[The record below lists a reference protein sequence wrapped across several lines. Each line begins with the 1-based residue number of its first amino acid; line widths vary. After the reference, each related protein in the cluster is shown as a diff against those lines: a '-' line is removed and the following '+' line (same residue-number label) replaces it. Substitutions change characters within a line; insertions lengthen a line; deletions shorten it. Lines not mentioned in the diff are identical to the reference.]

1 MTILRDETGAGNQR
15 IYRHLLESMTRPG
28 RVVRLDVA
36 DEANVYTAALAIG
49 RCLLDQEV
57 SMGAAGSNAIKR
69 IQDTLVAET
78 RVRVDAH
85 DTADYLFAD
94 DQGID
99 KGIAVAK
106 RGRLDAPE
114 SAATLFCFLSDD
126 PARETDRLRVRL
138 TGPGIGSPQGIMPE
152 MPGIGRTAFKALA
165 EANADY
171 PLGVDAFFVRA
182 NGDLMALPRSM
193 RISVR

>member
-1 MTILRDETGAGNQR
+1 MTMLRDETGAGNQR
-15 IYRHLLESMTRPG
+15 TYRYLLESMSRPG
-28 RVVRLDVA
+28 RLVRLDAA
-36 DEANVYTAALAIG
+36 DDAHPYATVLAIG

-69 IQDTLVAET
+69 IQDMLVAET

-85 DTADYLFAD
+85 DTADYLFVD

-106 RGRLDAPE
+106 RGRPDAPE
-114 SAATLFCFLSDD
+114 TAATLICFLSDD
-126 PARETDRLRVRL
+126 PAHETDRLRVRL
-138 TGPGIGSPQGIMPE
+138 TGPGIGPPLGIMPE
-152 MPGIGRTAFKALA
+152 MLGVALSTFKALA

-182 NGDLMALPRSM
+182 TGDLMALPRST